1 MSTNSVGSGSGT
13 GIRFS
18 GLGSGIDTAAIVDAL
33 MRLERMPIDRI
44 QEDKKAVQKKASVV
58 TELNGLVKALRD
70 SARDLSSPTAL
81 QGKTATAADSKI
93 ASASV
98 SASAAE
104 GSYNVV
110 VTSLAANHT
119 MASGATP
126 ALTAGQTLDITVG
139 TGTKSVAIEAGD
151 TLQTFADRINGT
163 ADVGASASVIND
175 KLVLISKTGGTAGN
189 MTVGGTAAAAFGLAT
204 TQPGSDAAATVNGVP
219 VTGSKNTI
227 EGAIAGVSL
236 NLAAIGTTTITVGAD
251 TGAIQGQ
258 AQKFVDAYNKLIT
271 NTNNA
276 TKYDAATKTAG
287 TLQGDTMFTTFASSL
302 RNATMSGVTG
312 NGTYDSLA
320 QIGITSSR
328 TGELTLDAGKFQDAL
343 AKNPAALRKVFSAD
357 DGAAETSSSGDG
369 IARRIAA
376 LADDFS
382 TNAIASRQTGISSTI
397 QRMND
402 RITRLEDVMV
412 IREQR
417 LKAQFQA
424 METAVSQFRS
434 QGANMAAQLG

>member
-1 MSTNSVGSGSGT
+1 
-13 GIRFS
+13 
-18 GLGSGIDTAAIVDAL
+18 
-33 MRLERMPIDRI
+33 
-44 QEDKKAVQKKASVV
+44 
-58 TELNGLVKALRD
+58 
-70 SARDLSSPTAL
+70 
-81 QGKTATAADSKI
+81 
-93 ASASV
+93 
-98 SASAAE
+98 
-104 GSYNVV
+104 
-110 VTSLAANHT
+110 
-119 MASGATP
+119 
-126 ALTAGQTLDITVG
+126 
-139 TGTKSVAIEAGD
+139 
-151 TLQTFADRINGT
+151 
-163 ADVGASASVIND
+163 
-175 KLVLISKTGGTAGN
+175 
-189 MTVGGTAAAAFGLAT
+189 VGGTAAAAFGLAT

-302 RNATMSGVTG
+302 RNATMSGITG
-312 NGTYDSLA
+312 NGTFDSLA

-357 DGAAETSSSGDG
+357 DGAETSSSGDG

-397 QRMND
+397 QRMNV